1 MQRVRCA
8 VLDTHPGCVD
18 FEQPYCWQAMHQG
31 LQPCIR
37 ANGLK
42 QTKQNIVR
50 MIKPCYSWFYL
61 NIFSEN
67 DPNPRSPWKEMHS
80 ANELHHFCEPVVHKI
95 ASFDT
100 VQEAS
105 RIWIEMKFNK
115 FTDTFHWFKDRLI
128 KRRHY
133 VNYSSRGT
141 MQRVRCAVR
150 KTIGSFLPQEN
161 HREVFHQILQTGP
174 PSLSVPPGLPE
185 PNDVSMAW
193 LCHRSYEA
201 MTEVRPRLYRGHSY
215 DQPTKTYPV
224 RPGDYLRSQRKTLIQ
239 LSSKT

>member
-1 MQRVRCA
+1 
-8 VLDTHPGCVD
+8 
-18 FEQPYCWQAMHQG
+18 
-31 LQPCIR
+31 
-37 ANGLK
+37 
-42 QTKQNIVR
+42 
-50 MIKPCYSWFYL
+50 
-61 NIFSEN
+61 
-67 DPNPRSPWKEMHS
+67 MHS
-80 ANELHHFCEPVVHKI
+80 ANELHHFCEPLVHKI

-105 RIWIEMKFNK
+105 RIWIDMKFNE
-115 FTDTFHWFKDRLI
+115 FTDTFNWFKDRLI
-128 KRRHY
+128 KKRHQI
-133 VNYSSRGT
+133 NYSSRGT

-150 KTIGSFLPQEN
+150 KTIGSCLPQEN

-224 RPGDYLRSQRKTLIQ
+224 RQGEIFEISKKGNATVFQDVARKSIVARYDDQDFLRRYPWTRLMRVSEKRGDIWNLSGSQNPGEPLPYVALTKIFRRMEKSFLTSDDPL
-239 LSSKT
+239 

>member
-1 MQRVRCA
+1 
-8 VLDTHPGCVD
+8 
-18 FEQPYCWQAMHQG
+18 
-31 LQPCIR
+31 
-37 ANGLK
+37 
-42 QTKQNIVR
+42 
-50 MIKPCYSWFYL
+50 MIIPSYSWFNL

-67 DPNPRSPWKEMHS
+67 NTKPRSPWKEMHS
-80 ANELHHFCEPVVHKI
+80 ANELHHFCEPLVHKI

-105 RIWIEMKFNK
+105 RIWIDMKFNE

-128 KRRHY
+128 KKRHY

-150 KTIGSFLPQEN
+150 KTIGSCLPQEN
-161 HREVFHQILQTGP
+161 NREVFHQILQTGP

-224 RPGDYLRSQRKTLIQ
+224 RQGEIFEISKKAMQ